1 MMCPSGMRMPSGF
14 VAILLFTHGL
24 FDFKKCPDVPESAA
38 ARLSTYLCV
47 IVFVV
52 PMMFICLST
61 NLSHTRRH
69 LSQPLFH
76 ILPPIV
82 FSLVA
87 AVMCPVFCVLQVLL
101 LCPFAT
107 L

>member
-1 MMCPSGMRMPSGF
+1 MMCPSGMRIPSGF
-14 VAILLFTHGL
+14 VDILLSTHGL
-24 FDFKKCPDVPESAA
+24 FDFKKCPDVPVSAVV
-38 ARLSTYLCV
+38 RLCTYLCV

-52 PMMFICLST
+52 PMMFICLLT

-69 LSQPLFH
+69 VSQTMFH

-87 AVMCPVFCVLQVLL
+87 AVMCPVFFVLLMLL